1 MVSTNNYFAFRPLLT
16 TIFHAFR
23 GPLWYVLWSSNEP
36 RRNLPARLEW
46 YLCLDGTSE
55 GLIRQRFLRKGNAGN
70 AMLNQGIR
78 ALITKLLETGA
89 NNLSLALKKQA
100 IRTNDEPAYVE
111 NAAP

>member
-1 MVSTNNYFAFRPLLT
+1 
-16 TIFHAFR
+16 
-23 GPLWYVLWSSNEP
+23 
-36 RRNLPARLEW
+36 
-46 YLCLDGTSE
+46 
-55 GLIRQRFLRKGNAGN
+55 
-70 AMLNQGIR
+70 MLNQGIR